1 LSSRC
6 ACFPSGQ
13 ELIHHALDGAPEGSY
28 VVLFVALKHSL
39 LGRQQG
45 YHEPD
50 ALQNRYNDPDKNAAN
65 PEFKVDVK
73 PPGKTDYNFDLKLAG
88 TDPGSPGGEI
98 DYQFQLTQSA
108 WQRDAPHSGALMRPR
123 RVPSTAGKRGNP
135 TNDRSLAS

>member
-1 LSSRC
+1 MNERTAMYDL
-6 ACFPSGQ
+6 ANPPASGSAPLNAIVNPADGSFEFSTYAQ
-13 ELIHHALDGAPEGSY
+13 GDGAPEGSY

-88 TDPGSPGGEI
+88 TDPGSPGAKSI
-98 DYQFQLTQSA
+98 INF
-108 WQRDAPHSGALMRPR
+108 
-123 RVPSTAGKRGNP
+123 N
-135 TNDRSLAS
+135 